1 MTTLDCA
8 DPAQST
14 PRRHETLT
22 ALQALSLMNNP
33 FQLSMARHFAAR
45 LESEL
50 PDDDMSARAAR
61 GFERVTG
68 RSPDA
73 DELQRLT
80 NYANRHG
87 LPALCRLLF
96 NLNEFVFV
104 E

>member
-1 MTTLDCA
+1 
-8 DPAQST
+8 
-14 PRRHETLT
+14 
-22 ALQALSLMNNP
+22 
-33 FQLSMARHFAAR
+33 
-45 LESEL
+45 
-50 PDDDMSARAAR
+50 MSARAAR

-80 NYANRHG
+80 GYANRHV
-87 LPALCRLLF
+87 LAALCRLLF